1 MNNIGLVSGNVESTP
16 HGSEPVEGAPAD
28 ESFRDAIPRLPRAE
42 EYFTRAF
49 AVFTLVYSTY
59 WLWWRW
65 TSTLNPDAMVFSVA
79 LAIADTMGVVNFYIL
94 VFTCW
99 KLTYHQPPPAPRGL
113 KVDVFITTYDEPL
126 EVLRRTAIGA
136 RAITYPHRTYMLD
149 DGERDEVK
157 AMCQQL
163 GLGYIRRTTHEHAK
177 AGNLN
182 NAMKQIQN
190 DFALQLD
197 ADHVP
202 LPNILDRML
211 GYFNDPKVGFVQ
223 SPQDYYNTDSFT
235 HVVNDEAKRIWE
247 ENRIFYS
254 LILAGKDNWN
264 SAFFCGSCGIIRRA
278 AFDEIGG
285 FSTKSITED
294 METSIVLQ
302 GRGWKAMY
310 HGETLAYGLAPASA
324 TAYHVQ
330 RLRWGQGAMQ
340 ILRNMN
346 PLTYPGLT
354 LAQRVQ
360 YFASATTYFDGY
372 MKLILYTAPIIFFFT
387 GMLPVS
393 ITNRE
398 LLIRLIPY
406 IIFMVL
412 AFEMLSRGTGWML
425 ISERYNM
432 VRFWTYIRATTALFR
447 DKPLKF
453 IVTPKGRGE
462 VPFKVYAPQFL
473 IFTLSGLSIIW
484 ATLASRYG
492 WIDYPSSGWDSIAF
506 WLNGFWAAWNMYFAG
521 YVVLHSRASRQQ
533 RFDHR
538 FIDAFPI
545 RVTVVPGEGGAGLL
559 EVSALTQ
566 DLNPSGMAF
575 RASTAVP
582 VGSKVKL
589 PLALASGTVQVSGEV
604 LRVSGE
610 NTQGQIVYTH
620 GVRFDELPFE
630 TRDAIELHCAH
641 HSIPM
646 LRMQYRQSTNIITR
660 AAEVFGNIRGERRYK
675 VQLPAEVS
683 IAAQGDD
690 PAEAGLAL
698 LEDVSPHGARLLM
711 ETPVAPGRKISFEVP
726 GTSFSGQGT
735 VIFNRTLESPMRV
748 RFVVGIIR
756 DRKQSRFKAWRR
768 ERKALAKAAANRQ
781 SAPET

>member
-1 MNNIGLVSGNVESTP
+1 MKNIAGTSNVDSSL
-16 HGSEPVEGAPAD
+16 HGAEPPEGAPAD
-28 ESFRDAIPRLPRAE
+28 ESFRDAIPRLPMAE
-42 EYFTRAF
+42 EYFTRGF
-49 AVFTLVYSTY
+49 AVFTLFYSYY
-59 WLWWRW
+59 WLYWRW
-65 TSTLNPDAMVFSVA
+65 TSTLNPDAMAFSLA
-79 LAIADTMGVVNFYIL
+79 LALADTMGVVNFTVL

-113 KVDVFITTYDEPL
+113 KVDIFITTYDEPL

-136 RAITYPHRTYMLD
+136 RAVTYPHRTYMLD
-149 DGERDEVK
+149 DGERDEVR

-163 GLGYIRRTTHEHAK
+163 GVGYIRRTTHEHAK

-182 NAMKQIQN
+182 NAFKHVEN
-190 DFALQLD
+190 DFTLQLD

-310 HGETLAYGLAPASA
+310 HGETLAYGLAPSSA

-354 LAQRVQ
+354 ITQRIL

-387 GMLPVS
+387 GALPVS

-406 IIFMVL
+406 IIFMVM

-432 VRFWTYIRATTALFR
+432 VRFWTYIKSTTALFR
-447 DKPLKF
+447 EKPLKF
-453 IVTPKGRGE
+453 QVTPKGRGGV
-462 VPFKVYAPQFL
+462 VPFKFYAPQFA

-506 WLNGFWAAWNMYFAG
+506 WLNGFWAVWNMYFAG
-521 YVVLHSRASRQQ
+521 YVVLHSRATRQQ

-538 FIDAFPI
+538 FVDAFPI
-545 RVTVVPGEGGAGLL
+545 RVSVLSSGDWGGLQ

-575 RASTAVP
+575 RSSTPVP
-582 VGSKVKL
+582 TGSSVSL
-589 PLALASGTVQVSGEV
+589 PLALAHTTVQVAGEV
-604 LRVSGE
+604 MHVTSE
-610 NTQGQIVYTH
+610 NTQGETVYTH
-620 GVRFDELPFE
+620 GVKFNELPFE

-646 LRMQYRQSTNIITR
+646 LRMRYRQSTNIITR

-683 IAAQGDD
+683 VEADD
-690 PAEAGLAL
+690 DEPAEAGLAM
-698 LEDVSPHGARLLM
+698 LEDVSPRGARLLM
-711 ETPVAPGRKISFEVP
+711 ETPVTPGRKISFEVP

-735 VIFNRTLESPMRV
+735 VIFNRTLDSPMRV

-756 DRKQSRFKAWRR
+756 DPKRSWLRSWTRDRR
-768 ERKALAKAAANRQ
+768 SVAEDEAADEFA
-781 SAPET
+781 